1 MGRPASKVNLFHYL
15 DYREYLRDWYQEAK
29 AKHSGFSY
37 RAFAK
42 KAGFQ
47 SPNFLQLVIEGKRN
61 LTQASLSKVAK
72 GLGLNKQ
79 EGEFFENLVW
89 FTQAKTHGEK
99 DRRYRDLLQSRKFST
114 VKPMEKE
121 QYEFYSTWYHP
132 VVRELVL
139 SKEFDGTPEWLSS
152 KIHPAITPQQAAKSL
167 ELLEKLQFLKKG
179 KNGKYQQTSS
189 VVSTGAEVKSLTLMN
204 YHQGLLELSRD
215 LLAELPPPDR
225 DISAMTLGVAKDR
238 LPQLKRE
245 IQEFRQR
252 ILKMVSLDNQ
262 PDEVVQLNVQLF
274 PLTRRK
280 KESS

>member
-1 MGRPASKVNLFHYL
+1 MGKPTSKVNLFHYL

-47 SPNFLQLVIEGKRN
+47 SPNFLQLVIDGKRN

-79 EGEFFENLVW
+79 EAEFFENLVW

-139 SKEFDGTPEWLSS
+139 SKEFDGTPEWLSA

-167 ELLEKLQFLKKG
+167 ELLEKLHFLKKG

-215 LLAELPPPDR
+215 LLEELAPSDR
-225 DISAMTLGVAKDR
+225 DISAMTLGVDKDR

-252 ILKMVSLDNQ
+252 ILKLVSLDNQ